1 MSTTWLSSPLIAMAL
16 YVAIAAGLYW
26 WGGRWGARGPGSSG
40 KNQPYACGED
50 FTPGETQLSYRRFY
64 RLALLFVVVHVATLV
79 VAMLPSERSGRL
91 LGTLYLVG
99 VAVCVDVLAR
109 G

>member
-1 MSTTWLSSPLIAMAL
+1 MSATWLGSPLIAMAL
-16 YVAIAAGLYW
+16 YLGIAAGLYW
-26 WGGRWGARGPGSSG
+26 LGGRWGAQGSGAPG
-40 KNQPYACGED
+40 KNLPYACGED

-91 LGTLYLVG
+91 LGTLYLLG